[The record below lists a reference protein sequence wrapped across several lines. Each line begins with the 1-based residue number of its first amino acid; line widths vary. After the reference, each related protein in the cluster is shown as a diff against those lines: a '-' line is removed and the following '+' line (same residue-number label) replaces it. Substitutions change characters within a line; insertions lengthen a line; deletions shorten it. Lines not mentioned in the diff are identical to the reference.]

1 MTKDEAVEQLLKLL
15 PALLGED
22 VVIVPRETIGGM
34 MNAIS
39 SLQDEVSGAQDA
51 LSEVSSNIEYAKDY
65 LYSAENSLENVPDLD
80 SIERD
85 IRSLMSDLEDIG

>member
-39 SLQDEVSGAQDA
+39 SLQEEVSGAQDY
-51 LSEVSSNIEYAKDY
+51 LSSVANDIENAKDY
-65 LYSAENSLENVPDLD
+65 LYSAETNLESVPDLY
-80 SIERD
+80 SLERD